1 MDWWIIALLAG
12 GGLLALFGGF
22 LWIRRATRGM
32 RERIG
37 YIKDAIDEAIAADK
51 EPEKPRS
58 LSSLESVVLPKILK
72 DFPDFNARV
81 FAERVR
87 RDARTYYESGAA
99 GKVLFTD
106 DATETFK
113 EEFEDHLPDSVKDG
127 IAVHRVTIAAY
138 DGSGRRKFLTC
149 QAAVGFNDT
158 TDIPRERRL
167 VLVYIAGYA
176 DDPDSPIK
184 GFNCPNCGGPLP
196 AAGARVCVYC
206 GTAFS
211 APVSLGWMLSEA
223 KEG

>member
-1 MDWWIIALLAG
+1 MDWWMIALIAG
-12 GGLLALFGGF
+12 GGLFALFGGF
-22 LWIRRATRGM
+22 LWIRRATRGV

-87 RDARTYYESGAA
+87 RDARTYYESGAQ
-99 GKVLFTD
+99 GKVLFGD

-113 EEFEDHLPDSVKDG
+113 EEFEDRLPDSVKDG
-127 IAVHRVTIAAY
+127 IAVRRVTIAAY
-138 DGSGRRKFLTC
+138 DGSGRRKLLTC

-158 TDIPRERRL
+158 TDTPRERRL
-167 VLVYIAGYA
+167 ILVYIAGYA
-176 DDPDSPIK
+176 DDPESPIK

-206 GTAFS
+206 GTACT
-211 APVSLGWMLSEA
+211 APVSLGWMLSEE